1 MRYMK
6 TILQTKSM
14 KLHLIDF
21 KMYTLYNNKKE
32 EADIWFSAHNGISLL
47 VVALYQLP
55 EESLLFFE
63 TTVAVSSTVSVS
75 LLLTC
80 VSIKYHLNI
89 LHTSHDSNPTS
100 YTSCCLCM
108 LLFFHFEIHWCGLV
122 NPFWWF
128 LIIIIIIFT

>member
-21 KMYTLYNNKKE
+21 KMYTLSNKKK
-32 EADIWFSAHNGISLL
+32 ADIYFSTHNGISLL
-47 VVALYQLP
+47 VVALYRLP

-63 TTVAVSSTVSVS
+63 TMVAVSSTVSVS

-108 LLFFHFEIHWCGLV
+108 LLFFYFEIHWCGLV
-122 NPFWWF
+122 NPF
-128 LIIIIIIFT
+128 L

>member
-21 KMYTLYNNKKE
+21 KMYSLYNKKKKKLIS
-32 EADIWFSAHNGISLL
+32 DLVHTTGFHCWLYPCTGYHKAHSC
-47 VVALYQLP
+47 
-55 EESLLFFE
+55 FFE
-63 TTVAVSSTVSVS
+63 TAVTVSSTVSVS

-108 LLFFHFEIHWCGLV
+108 LLFFHFEIHWCCLV
-122 NPFWWF
+122 NPF
-128 LIIIIIIFT
+128 L